1 MDKKGLTLQVPK
13 WYALRTCSKRENI
26 VVKLL
31 EMEGITCYLP
41 RAEVRRVWS
50 DRIKCV
56 DFPLLPSMVLVKCPE
71 LRLRVAEAAKGVI
84 ELVRKDGDPV
94 EVLPES
100 IEALRDFEIQAEG
113 NFLVDGRVLDDIM
126 GKGWVKKGRKVMMVD
141 ERYSYLNIP
150 ELSLI
155 LCLKK

>member
-31 EMEGITCYLP
+31 ELEGITCYLP

-50 DRIKCV
+50 DRIKRLE
-56 DFPLLPSMVLVKCPE
+56 FPLLPSMVLVRCPE
-71 LRLRVAEAAKGVI
+71 LKLRVAESAKGVV
-84 ELVRKDGDPV
+84 EVVRRDGVPV

-100 IEALRDFEIQAEG
+100 IEALRDFEVQAKG
-113 NFLVDGRVLDDIM
+113 NFLVDGSVLDEIM
-126 GKGWVKKGRKVMMVD
+126 GLGWTKKDRRVMMVD
-141 ERYSYLNIP
+141 ERYSYLHIP

>member
-1 MDKKGLTLQVPK
+1 
-13 WYALRTCSKRENI
+13 
-26 VVKLL
+26 
-31 EMEGITCYLP
+31 
-41 RAEVRRVWS
+41 
-50 DRIKCV
+50 
-56 DFPLLPSMVLVKCPE
+56 MVLVKCPE
-71 LRLRVAEAAKGVI
+71 LRLRVAESAKGVI

-100 IEALRDFEIQAEG
+100 IEALRNFEIQAEG

-150 ELSLI
+150 ELDLI

>member
-13 WYALRTCSKRENI
+13 WYALRTYHRRENT

-31 EMEGITCYLP
+31 EMEGITCFLP
-41 RAEVRRVWS
+41 RAVIKREWS

-71 LRLRVAEAAKGVI
+71 LRLRVAESAKGVI

-100 IEALRDFEIQAEG
+100 IEALRNFEIQAEG
-113 NFLVDGRVLDDIM
+113 NFLVDGRVLDVIM

-150 ELSLI
+150 ELDLI